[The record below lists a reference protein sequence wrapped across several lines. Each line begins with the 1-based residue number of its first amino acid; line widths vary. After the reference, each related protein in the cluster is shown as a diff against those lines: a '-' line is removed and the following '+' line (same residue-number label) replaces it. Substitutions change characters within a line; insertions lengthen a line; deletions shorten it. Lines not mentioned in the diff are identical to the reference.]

1 MTITPST
8 LVTKA
13 LIVAIL
19 LACAFS
25 SGCVHAQ
32 NKYSRA
38 DYNDSSSQ
46 QNGQQVGEQ
55 EVAQALDEG
64 ELEQLLAPIAL
75 YPDTILSHVLVAS
88 TYPLEIVQAER
99 WVVQHP
105 ELQGQE
111 AVEFAQGNNWD
122 PSVQALVAFPE
133 ILKRMSQDLEWT
145 QKLGE
150 AFLQNEEQ
158 VLASIQNLRVLAE
171 QAGSLDKMENVTV
184 TRDQPT
190 VIIIEPRE
198 RHGMYVPYYDTRIV
212 YGSWRWDRYQPV
224 FWDYPYAY
232 GAYRNGYYAY
242 DGRSSFYWGPRTSL
256 SFGFYSNAFHWGNHH
271 IVRIPSRHYQPH
283 RYYSHNDIISHRH
296 AQRWVHDQRRDH
308 NNQRSYLSNNQRS
321 NLQGQELG
329 SRVADQRDNRNA
341 ADQLGQRSNRQAV
354 QNRLENLRRNAVNT
368 KPVQGVGTVTNATRP
383 VRSGSPAIGPSR
395 VRAIEADRRDIN
407 RQQAQPTNRQTM
419 LRPTVSQ
426 AAQPTARVQAQPTM
440 QRSVQAAPSQTT
452 RTTTQPVQQ
461 RSVRAEQKTTSTRAQ
476 APAQKKNPNQRRQPR

>member
-1 MTITPST
+1 MMTLPSPYTP
-8 LVTKA
+8 KA
-13 LIVAIL
+13 LLITILMVSAIN
-19 LACAFS
+19 
-25 SGCVHAQ
+25 SGCVQAQ
-32 NKYSRA
+32 NEYQ
-38 DYNDSSSQ
+38 DPGFSSPVVSLNQ
-46 QNGQQVGEQ
+46 QGGKQILEQ
-55 EVAQALDEG
+55 G

-75 YPDTILSHVLVAS
+75 YPDTILSHVLVAA
-88 TYPLEIVQAER
+88 TYPLEVVQAER
-99 WVVQHP
+99 WVLQRP

-111 AVEFAQGNNWD
+111 AVEAAQGNNWD

-133 ILKRMSQDLEWT
+133 ILKRMSRDLEWT
-145 QKLGE
+145 QKLGQ
-150 AFLQNEEQ
+150 AFVENEEQ

-184 TRDQPT
+184 TRDQPTT

-383 VRSGSPAIGPSR
+383 VRSGSPAIGSSR